1 MKGFRPSKKLKARL
15 SRNSLVWAFTG
26 LLVFSASVMATSGLA
41 WFTVS
46 NSTYVQ
52 NLTVSYGGEAFRI
65 SRINGPAGAN
75 FEPTE
80 DQKDNIEIP
89 GTLISGA
96 VSSMYTS
103 DWYDEGDTNMMA
115 SLQEQYNNLQRYRAN
130 TFYPHLRTTYGHNI
144 AETTRTVVAKPNTD
158 YISFIFD
165 FTNNQDTFV
174 YLADST
180 HVIAD
185 EETNEAIVEDYGN
198 DGTAMNPALSVENL
212 NKAVKAVR
220 ISFLSNMGYKIY
232 EPNQDV
238 AGESSNTRFAGRLDV
253 NPWDGYYD
261 TNSANT
267 EILYGQ
273 YDERAH
279 SILENRYTIVNDH
292 NQPNKSAN
300 SFLAEH
306 RYGCHALSDGDIA
319 SLDAAG
325 LIAHERTY
333 TLDRLGV
340 NYEGTK
346 SPLLFIK
353 ANTVERVV
361 ISIYCEG
368 WDLDCTNA
376 AYLAAMKVHLG
387 FSARYA
393 PYGHDGKPI
402 FTHPAPEG
410 D

>member
-75 FEPTE
+75 FEPSE
-80 DQKDNIEIP
+80 EQKENIEIP

-96 VSSMYTS
+96 VSSMFTT
-103 DWYDEGDTNMMA
+103 DWYNESDANKMRYLQDEYDR
-115 SLQEQYNNLQRYRAN
+115 LQKYQQNSFFPQ
-130 TFYPHLRTTYGHNI
+130 LRTTYGSN
-144 AETTRTVVAKPNTD
+144 ASETTRTRLARPNVD
-158 YISFIFD
+158 YISFTFD

-180 HVIAD
+180 YVIAD
-185 EETNEAIVEDYGN
+185 EETNEQIFDTYGP
-198 DGTAMNPALSVENL
+198 DGVPMNPALSVENL
-212 NKAVKAVR
+212 NKAVGAVR
-220 ISFLSNMGYKIY
+220 ISFLSNMGYKIF
-232 EPNQDV
+232 EPNPDV
-238 AGESSNTRFAGRLDV
+238 AGESSNVRFAGRLDV

-261 TNSANT
+261 TNSADT

-273 YDERAH
+273 YDERVY
-279 SILENRYTIVNDH
+279 SILENRYTIVNEH
-292 NQPNKSAN
+292 NQPSKSAN

>member
-96 VSSMYTS
+96 VSSMFTH
-103 DWYDEGDTNMMA
+103 DWYNENDRNVMND
-115 SLQEQYNNLQRYRAN
+115 LQSEYDKLQKYQPN
-130 TFYPHLRTTYGHNI
+130 SFYPKLRTTYGDNI
-144 AETTRTVVAKPNTD
+144 AETTRTSVAKPNVD
-158 YISFIFD
+158 YISFTFD

-198 DGTAMNPALSVENL
+198 DGSAMNPALSVENL

-220 ISFLSNMGYKIY
+220 ISFLSNMGYKIF
-232 EPNQDV
+232 EPNPDV
-238 AGESSNTRFAGRLDV
+238 EGESTNTRFAGRLDV

-267 EILYGQ
+267 EILYGD
-273 YDERAH
+273 YDERVY
-279 SILENRYTIVNDH
+279 SILENRYVNIGEH
-292 NQPNKSAN
+292 LPPKRSAN

-306 RYGCHALSDGDIA
+306 RYGCHALTDQDIA
-319 SLDAAG
+319 SLDANG
-325 LIAHERTY
+325 LIAHEKTY

>member
-96 VSSMYTS
+96 VSSMFTS
-103 DWYDEGDTNMMA
+103 DWYNENDRNVMDD
-115 SLQEQYNNLQRYRAN
+115 LQSEYDKLQKYQPN
-130 TFYPHLRTTYGHNI
+130 SFYPKLRTTYGHNI
-144 AETTRTVVAKPNTD
+144 AETTRTSVAKPNVD
-158 YISFIFD
+158 YISFTFD

-198 DGTAMNPALSVENL
+198 DGSAMNPALSVENL

-232 EPNQDV
+232 EPNPDV
-238 AGESSNTRFAGRLDV
+238 EGESTNTRFAGRLDV

-261 TNSANT
+261 TNSSDT
-267 EILYGQ
+267 EILYGD
-273 YDERAH
+273 YDERAY
-279 SILENRYTIVNDH
+279 SILENRYVNVGEH
-292 NQPNKSAN
+292 LPSKQSAN

-393 PYGHDGKPI
+393 PYGHDGKPV

>member
-96 VSSMYTS
+96 VSSMFTH
-103 DWYDEGDTNMMA
+103 DWYNENDRNVMND
-115 SLQEQYNNLQRYRAN
+115 LQSEYDKLQKYQPN
-130 TFYPHLRTTYGHNI
+130 SFYPKLRTTYGDNI
-144 AETTRTVVAKPNTD
+144 AETTRTSVAKPNVD
-158 YISFIFD
+158 YISFTFD

-198 DGTAMNPALSVENL
+198 DGSAMNPALSVENL

-220 ISFLSNMGYKIY
+220 ISFLSNMGYKIF
-232 EPNQDV
+232 EPNPDV
-238 AGESSNTRFAGRLDV
+238 EGESTNTRFAGRLDV

-267 EILYGQ
+267 EILYGD
-273 YDERAH
+273 YDERVY
-279 SILENRYTIVNDH
+279 SILENRYVNIGEH
-292 NQPNKSAN
+292 LPPKRSAN